1 MTNIADRPERDFAAA
16 AQLISVPLFTL
27 TVFVSAA
34 LVFMVEPIIGR
45 LVLPTLGG
53 SPAVWNTS
61 LAFFQA
67 ALLVG
72 YGYAHLL
79 QRIASMRRQ
88 VIIHAL
94 VLIAATAVLP
104 LHVPHAIGAPD
115 TLPPA
120 VW

>member
-1 MTNIADRPERDFAAA
+1 MTDIVDRPASGFAAP
-16 AQLISVPLFTL
+16 AQLVSAPLFTM

-34 LVFMVEPIIGR
+34 LVFMVEPMVGR
-45 LVLPTLGG
+45 LVLPMLGG

-79 QRIASMRRQ
+79 QRLGSVRRQ
-88 VIIHAL
+88 AIVHGL
-94 VLIAATAVLP
+94 VLIAAAAVLP
-104 LHVPHAIGAPD
+104 LHISQMLG
-115 TLPPA
+115 PPQA
-120 VW
+120 